1 MEEESG
7 ADDHA
12 GERFLVCVGG
22 EFESYLRCDKG
33 TSVASVA
40 DTVVGGE
47 HYGMRGQ
54 QPVLAERIGA
64 VVGELS
70 GSVQR
75 APVVADY
82 PRRNAGDTGAR
93 EGRARDTIEPNHTKD
108 GKAGDERGVMRRGK
122 KFNTLLEHEH
132 LFAAVF
138 ECCVLERF
146 MPEFLACLA
155 H

>member
-12 GERFLVCVGG
+12 REGFFVCAGR
-22 EFESYLRCDKG
+22 EPEPYLRRDKG

-54 QPVLAERIGA
+54 QPVLAERVGA

-70 GSVQR
+70 GGVQR
-75 APVVADY
+75 ASVAVDY

-93 EGRARDTIEPNHTKD
+93 ERGTGDIIESNYAQN

-122 KFNTLLEHEH
+122 KFNTLLYHEH
-132 LFAAVF
+132 LFAAVC

>member
-22 EFESYLRCDKG
+22 EPEPYLRCDKG
-33 TSVASVA
+33 TSVASFA
-40 DTVVGGE
+40 DTIFGGE

-54 QPVLAERIGA
+54 QPVLAERVGA

-82 PRRNAGDTGAR
+82 PWRNAGDTGAR

-108 GKAGDERGVMRRGK
+108 GKAGDERGVMR
-122 KFNTLLEHEH
+122 F
-132 LFAAVF
+132 
-138 ECCVLERF
+138 
-146 MPEFLACLA
+146 FLHIILV
-155 H
+155 

>member
-12 GERFLVCVGG
+12 GERFFVCVGG
-22 EFESYLRCDKG
+22 EFEPYLRCDKRAQTTG
-33 TSVASVA
+33 FA

-47 HYGMRGQ
+47 HHGLRGQ

-75 APVVADY
+75 APIVADY
-82 PRRNAGDTGAR
+82 PRRNAGDTGTR
-93 EGRARDTIEPNHTKD
+93 ERRAGDTIEPNYAQN
-108 GKAGDERGVMRRGK
+108 GKAGDERGVLKQKR
-122 KFNTLLEHEH
+122 
-132 LFAAVF
+132 
-138 ECCVLERF
+138 
-146 MPEFLACLA
+146 P
-155 H
+155 